1 MEEGWRLDWAIAIFV
16 VDSRS
21 ELVSCP
27 INKYNQCSDPMAVH
41 PLGQALF
48 SLSPE
53 FIGIAR
59 AGRGRT
65 GIPTSRD

>member
-1 MEEGWRLDWAIAIFV
+1 M
-16 VDSRS
+16 
-21 ELVSCP
+21 P
-27 INKYNQCSDPMAVH
+27 VH

-65 GIPTSRD
+65 GIPTSRIRVNLTFTAC